1 MILPNVRASFG
12 RAEAS
17 FVLGLLAAGDSKAR
31 ERAEDRLREEGFD
44 ALLDDPRT
52 LNAVLT
58 SGGIEGAPPRL
69 VFYVLVRHALL
80 ENGIQDRMIAD
91 YLASLLLEFGRGDRA
106 QRIDAA
112 SDEQYTY
119 LADIVQALGSASG
132 RRAFLLRVHLG
143 NRALWLSGLFPDY
156 LMARVHRR
164 GAPGIEYYE
173 EMGAT
178 GYALAADTADAE
190 SYGLDELYRACSRSF
205 PALRVALNHIS
216 DRYLFPTQGDPIN
229 RLLRQVAD
237 RFRMRS
243 EVN

>member
-12 RAEAS
+12 RAEAT
-17 FVLGLLAAGDSKAR
+17 FVLGLLTRGDAEAR
-31 ERAEDRLREEGFD
+31 DRAEERLREEGFD

-52 LNAVLT
+52 LNAVLSS
-58 SGGIEGAPPRL
+58 SGLDAAPARL
-69 VFYVLVRHALL
+69 VFYVLVRHVLL
-80 ENGIQDRMIAD
+80 ENGIQDRLVAD
-91 YLASLLLEFGRGDRA
+91 HLASLLLEFGRGDRA
-106 QRIDAA
+106 ERIDAA
-112 SDEQYTY
+112 SDERYTY
-119 LADIVQALGSASG
+119 LADIVEALGSASG

-156 LMARVHRR
+156 ITARVHRR

-190 SYGLDELYRACSRSF
+190 SYGLDGLYRSCSRSF

-216 DRYLFPTQGDPIN
+216 DRYLFPRKGDPID

-237 RFRMRS
+237 RFRTRS
-243 EVN
+243 EAN